1 MVMYS
6 ANEQEEFRCLVDNLV
21 LDSIESGKI
30 DFSDLLLSLPSI
42 YPGTVLR
49 SIDRL
54 VSAGKIRN
62 EISQKIKE
70 SACSWKDRGR
80 TPLISLNET
89 LSRLP
94 VPHPLDYEW
103 RFGREAIAHILDRGL
118 HLTRPEE
125 VIVLFGV
132 PSVFWEAIQLG
143 YPRRLI
149 LFETNRSMTE
159 FFSRQDLHEGTVI
172 PCDLITDDLP
182 EISSKLVISDPPW
195 YQECVKSFLWS
206 ATQVCCQG
214 AFMLLSTPP
223 IGTRPGISREWK
235 ETVGWAEN
243 LGFALLEI
251 IEGILPY
258 VSPPFERNALKAEG
272 LQRVPRGWRR
282 GNLAVFER
290 KCSRAILRPQGCLT
304 EQGWIDETIQGI
316 RFRLRRQDNAN
327 CFSDPCLEKIVDG
340 DILDSVSRLDG
351 RRASVDIWTSGNRI
365 FKCRNTLAA
374 QLIIKAIAEGVSPDE
389 KIAGALGR
397 PLTDDESVMV
407 HIAENQLRSIVQSE
421 QAEYLL
427 DEEAV

>member
-1 MVMYS
+1 MCS
-6 ANEQEEFRCLVDNLV
+6 ASEYEEFRSLVDYLV
-21 LDSIESGKI
+21 LNSIDSGML
-30 DFSDLLLSLPSI
+30 DFSDLLISLPSI

-54 VSAGKIRN
+54 ASAGNIRN
-62 EISQKIKE
+62 QISQKIKE
-70 SACSWKDRGR
+70 SACSWKDQGR
-80 TPLISLNET
+80 TRLISITES

-103 RFGREAIAHILDRGL
+103 RFGREAISHILDRGL
-118 HLTRPEE
+118 NLTRPED

-132 PSVFWEAIQLG
+132 PSVFWEAIREG

-159 FFSRQDLHEGTVI
+159 FFSGQNLHGGTVI
-172 PCDLITDDLP
+172 PCDLMADDLP
-182 EISSKLVISDPPW
+182 RISANLVISDPPW
-195 YQECVKSFLWS
+195 YEECVKSFLWS
-206 ATQVCCQG
+206 ATLVCCQG
-214 AFMLLSTPP
+214 GFMLLSTPP

-243 LGFALLEI
+243 LGFALIEV

-272 LQRVPRGWRR
+272 LRRVPKGWRR

-290 KCSRAILRPQGCLT
+290 KCCPEIPRPRGCLT

-316 RFRLRRQDNAN
+316 RFRLRRQDNAS

-340 DILDSVSRLDG
+340 DILASVSRLDA

-365 FKCRNTLAA
+365 FKCRNTWAA
-374 QLIIKAIAEGVSPDE
+374 QLIMKAIADGGSPDE
-389 KIAGALGR
+389 KIVGTLGR

-427 DEEAV
+427 DEEDV